1 MTEQILEMVEKCV
14 VCKELL
20 EDCICNINL
29 NDVDDELEELV

>member
-1 MTEQILEMVEKCV
+1 MNQQILELSEKCT

-20 EDCICNINL
+20 EDCICGIDI